1 MTPFQVHA
9 NSGEHSDKEH
19 LITEHLAPPSPVAYI
34 MGWSLVLNPEITI
47 AARDPRESGPD
58 DETDPT
64 LFISAQDRN

>member
-1 MTPFQVHA
+1 MTSFQQQV
-9 NSGEHSDKEH
+9 NSDTHRGKKAFDNRAPHSHH
-19 LITEHLAPPSPVAYI
+19 LWLKYGMVPA
-34 MGWSLVLNPEITI
+34 LNPEITK